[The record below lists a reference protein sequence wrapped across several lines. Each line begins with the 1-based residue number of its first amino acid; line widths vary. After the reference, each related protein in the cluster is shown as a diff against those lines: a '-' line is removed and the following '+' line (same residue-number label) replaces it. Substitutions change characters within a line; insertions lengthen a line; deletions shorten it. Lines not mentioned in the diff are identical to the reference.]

1 MFYRKYKPPG
11 LLQPWIECYFK
22 WQSEKLS
29 ETVWIDSPPTAFSAI
44 VFNLGGRHQV
54 TLDAGRTKETGSAF
68 ISGQA
73 IRNVSLQVEGA
84 VDQIGIVF
92 RPTGIHKLF
101 GVPMYEL
108 THSRFD
114 VLDVLGDQFVEL
126 EEQLRETPE
135 ETNQIT
141 LINRFLMDQ
150 ARRVPIERDG
160 VDYAANLLLEE
171 MGNVQIKDILDR
183 VFMSRRKFERHF
195 LKQVGVSPKFYGR
208 IRRYGHVCSLMAG
221 QRKVEWGRLL
231 HQVGYYDQSH
241 FIRDFHEFAGM
252 SPSAYLQSNQEL
264 VHQLDSAFEE
274 IEI

>member
-11 LLQPWIECYFK
+11 LLQPYVECYFK
-22 WQSEKLS
+22 WQSEKLPKA
-29 ETVWIDSPPTAFSAI
+29 VWIDSPPTAFSAI

-54 TLDAGRTKETGSAF
+54 TLDAGRTEETGKAF

-101 GVPMYEL
+101 GLPMYEI

-114 VLDVLGDQFVEL
+114 VQDVFGELFGDL
-126 EEQLRETPE
+126 EEQLHEMSE
-135 ETNQIT
+135 EASQIA
-141 LINRFLMDQ
+141 LINRFLMHQ
-150 ARRVPIERDG
+150 AGQISMKQDG
-160 VDYAANLLLEE
+160 IDYAANLLLNK
-171 MGNVQIKDILDR
+171 MGNVQIKCILDQIY
-183 VFMSRRKFERHF
+183 MSRRKFERHF

-221 QRKVEWGRLL
+221 QRKVEWGRIL

-241 FIRDFHEFAGM
+241 FIRDFHDFAGM

-264 VHQLDSAFEE
+264 AHQLDSAFEE
-274 IEI
+274 LEI